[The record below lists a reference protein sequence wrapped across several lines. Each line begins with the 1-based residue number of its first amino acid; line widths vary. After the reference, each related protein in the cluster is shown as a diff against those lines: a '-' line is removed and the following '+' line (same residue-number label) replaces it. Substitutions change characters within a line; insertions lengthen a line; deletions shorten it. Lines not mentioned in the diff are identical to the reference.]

1 MAERGGAGALPEV
14 PTLQIE
20 QPIIAGLRQALV
32 YLAAGALCL
41 LIIITVVDVVGR
53 YLLNAPLPGAF
64 ESVRALMAL
73 VTFSA
78 LPLVCVRNEHLRAGI
93 LDHLISQR
101 LNRLREPVVQLI
113 SVAVLCGITWRLGSE
128 AMTKRRTGEVLS
140 SIDLP
145 LWMPI
150 SFMTVMGA
158 LAVVVTMALAALT
171 LRRAFDRA
179 VHDR

>member
-93 LDHLISQR
+93 LDHLIS
-101 LNRLREPVVQLI
+101 
-113 SVAVLCGITWRLGSE
+113 SGSTGC
-128 AMTKRRTGEVLS
+128 ASRWCSSSASRCCAASPGASAPRR
-140 SIDLP
+140 
-145 LWMPI
+145 
-150 SFMTVMGA
+150 
-158 LAVVVTMALAALT
+158 
-171 LRRAFDRA
+171 
-179 VHDR
+179 

>member
-1 MAERGGAGALPEV
+1 MAERDGAGALPEV
-14 PTLQIE
+14 PTLQID
-20 QPIIAGLRQALV
+20 QPVIAGLRQALV
-32 YLAAGALCL
+32 YLAACALCM
-41 LIIITVVDVVGR
+41 LILITVVDVVGR

-101 LNRLREPVVQLI
+101 LNRLREPLVQLI
-113 SVAVLCGITWRLGSE
+113 SVVVLCGITWRLGSE

-145 LWMPI
+145 LWVPI

-158 LAVVVTMALAALT
+158 LAVIVTIALAALT
-171 LRRAFDRA
+171 VRRALADPARE
-179 VHDR
+179 R

>member
-1 MAERGGAGALPEV
+1 MADDDAARALPEV

-20 QPIIAGLRQALV
+20 QPHIAALRQGLV
-32 YLAAGALCL
+32 YLAAFALCL
-41 LIIITVVDVVGR
+41 LILITVVDVFGR
-53 YLLNAPLPGAF
+53 YVLNAPLPGAF

-101 LNRLREPVVQLI
+101 LNLLREPLVQII
-113 SVAVLCGITWRLGSE
+113 SVTVLCGITWRLGAE
-128 AMTKRRTGEVLS
+128 AVAKRRTGEVLS

-145 LWMPI
+145 LWTLI
-150 SFMTVMGA
+150 SFMTLMSA
-158 LAVVVTMALAALT
+158 AAVIVTTALAALT
-171 LRRAFDRA
+171 MRRAFSRGP
-179 VHDR
+179 HGQ

>member
-1 MAERGGAGALPEV
+1 
-14 PTLQIE
+14 
-20 QPIIAGLRQALV
+20 
-32 YLAAGALCL
+32 
-41 LIIITVVDVVGR
+41 
-53 YLLNAPLPGAF
+53 
-64 ESVRALMAL
+64 
-73 VTFSA
+73 
-78 LPLVCVRNEHLRAGI
+78 
-93 LDHLISQR
+93 
-101 LNRLREPVVQLI
+101 
-113 SVAVLCGITWRLGSE
+113 
-128 AMTKRRTGEVLS
+128 MTKRRTGEVLS